1 MQLEYITLLTTVL
14 LYITKYGGSVL
25 KCSVY
30 NHYEKSL
37 TKWHIN
43 FVHSRLC
50 IHVIRIY
57 YFALPHPSENR

>member
-30 NHYEKSL
+30 NHYEKTSYKMAHQL
-37 TKWHIN
+37 R
-43 FVHSRLC
+43 S
-50 IHVIRIY
+50 
-57 YFALPHPSENR
+57 